1 MLVHGVF
8 FFFFFLRCLKIESVI
23 YGNEVICKKIA
34 LESNGCW
41 P

>member
-1 MLVHGVF
+1 MLLHVF
-8 FFFFFLRCLKIESVI
+8 KKRRLKIESVT
-23 YGNEVICKKIA
+23 YGNEIICKKIA